1 MRFLIVTGLSGA
13 GKTSILRHLEDNG
26 YQCMDNIPPLL
37 LAPAFTLCEKVE
49 VDTPVALGVDS
60 RSGALFNAEAV
71 INAIDQSG
79 DSHDISI
86 LFLEA
91 DTETL
96 IDRYKETRRDH
107 PLMKNG
113 TSLERAIAKEREM
126 LQPLRERANYVLS
139 TGGLRPKELCARV
152 DELLADGE
160 NQATLRTEIMS
171 FGYKRGIPRESDL
184 VFDVRFLPNPFY
196 IKEIRAYT
204 GLEAPVRDYV
214 LGKEETREFLSHLY
228 ELVDYLLP
236 LYQREGKRRL
246 MIAIGCTGGAHRSV
260 AISEALGAHLRA
272 LGQPVRRIPPRHHAG
287 RSELA
292 LQTGEI
298 TRNDG
303 ALPHAPAGN
312 RRSLHPFSASRRFQ
326 DAESNDALRAS
337 SDCRQKAILPPK
349 GGEIALSA
357 NESIAEFLDFAY
369 VNLNCRAPAVRDS
382 RRQTSQGCLREYVS
396 LPSRKSRATPPYNSI
411 SKRAC

>member
-13 GKTSILRHLEDNG
+13 GKTSVLRHLEDTG
-26 YQCMDNIPPLL
+26 YQCMDNLPPLL
-37 LAPAFTLCEKVE
+37 LTQAFTLCEKVE
-49 VDTPVALGVDS
+49 LDHPVALGVDS
-60 RSGALFNAEAV
+60 RSGALFDAEA
-71 INAIDQSG
+71 ILEAIDNAAG
-79 DSHDISI
+79 SHDISI

-107 PLMKNG
+107 PLMKRG
-113 TSLERAIAKEREM
+113 KTLEQSIAREREM

-139 TGGLRPKELCARV
+139 TTGMRAKSACAFV
-152 DELLADGE
+152 DELLSQDAAQ
-160 NQATLRTEIMS
+160 QAIRTEIMS

-214 LGKEETREFLSHLY
+214 IGKEETRAFLTHLY
-228 ELVDYLLP
+228 TLVDYLLP

-272 LGQPVRRIPPRHHAG
+272 LGQTVNVTHR
-287 RSELA
+287 
-292 LQTGEI
+292 
-298 TRNDG
+298 D
-303 ALPHAPAGN
+303 
-312 RRSLHPFSASRRFQ
+312 
-326 DAESNDALRAS
+326 
-337 SDCRQKAILPPK
+337 
-349 GGEIALSA
+349 IALEEASWPFRRDKTAFNSA
-357 NESIAEFLDFAY
+357 D
-369 VNLNCRAPAVRDS
+369 PAAR
-382 RRQTSQGCLREYVS
+382 
-396 LPSRKSRATPPYNSI
+396 
-411 SKRAC
+411 